1 MSSPNPRN
9 DPENTYPH
17 ERASKMSAIK
27 SKIAMVKKP
36 KVVKTNIGSGISKMA
51 SDLQKR
57 MNDPYSR

>member
-1 MSSPNPRN
+1 MSSPNPRH

-36 KVVKTNIGSGISKMA
+36 NKVKTNIGGGFSKMA
-51 SDLQKR
+51 SDLQRR